1 MDDKKFA
8 PRAGLSHISRAK
20 EKLIPPEEFSQQFQ
34 GFFENIVAKVY
45 SLYRDKLKANRA
57 LDFDDLIMM
66 AVRLLQQ
73 RADVLEKY
81 QSRFHYILV
90 DEYQDVNFAQYSLLK
105 SLAAKRKNLCVVG
118 DDDQSIYA
126 FRGANVELILQFEV
140 DYPEAHVI
148 KLEQNYRSTK
158 NILEAAHGVVSANA
172 ARKEKKLWTE
182 NVDGETLTIKEAE
195 NEQEEA
201 VFGVRKIWDAV
212 RLW

>member
-8 PRAGLSHISRAK
+8 PRAVLSHISRSK
-20 EKLIPPEEFSQQFQ
+20 EKLIPPEEFSQHFQ

-73 RADVLEKY
+73 RSDVLDKY

-105 SLAAKRKNLCVVG
+105 LLAAKRKNLCVVG

-126 FRGANVELILQFEV
+126 FRAPTLKFTLHFPV
-140 DYPEAHVI
+140 DYPKPH
-148 KLEQNYRSTK
+148 
-158 NILEAAHGVVSANA
+158 
-172 ARKEKKLWTE
+172 
-182 NVDGETLTIKEAE
+182 
-195 NEQEEA
+195 
-201 VFGVRKIWDAV
+201 
-212 RLW
+212 